1 MNCKSI
7 LFRSCSFLFACCITL
22 LCQGCEK
29 RFGNVPV
36 QQMDAKIAPPSES
49 VQVSGK
55 QLSSFDINELIQYLQ
70 VHEQAEWKN
79 TSEEELL
86 DWLSQYQK
94 NAELLELVS
103 DFYLDKKDLAKALHY
118 NSMAEDYGAN
128 TTEFYKKRAS
138 IYAALGRN
146 GLAIDYI
153 NKAVM
158 INGNDPDIY
167 LLKGEVYLSLGDS
180 ISALKYKLQAFQQDS
195 SRLDIA
201 RDLAFLY
208 AYARNY
214 DQSRTLVTL
223 LYDSDYETAEINFL
237 NVELYREEH
246 KNQEANQLLG
256 EMLLTGNMVAG
267 DSLIRHFEQQAM
279 YDSMIFYATQ
289 MLAQDSLNV
298 GALKAKAVSFDH
310 KGYYASAL
318 QYYQYILAV
327 DSLNE
332 EGLEG
337 VRKVKGKI
345 AYLRKLRERR
355 EAIPTFDFASP
366 NTRNE

>member
-1 MNCKSI
+1 MIRRSSLFPIFHI
-7 LFRSCSFLFACCITL
+7 LIVCCTVLLF
-22 LCQGCEK
+22 QGCEK

-36 QQMDAKIAPPSES
+36 QQMDIAAETPSQS
-49 VQVSGK
+49 IKVSSK
-55 QLSSFDINELIQYLQ
+55 QLSTFDINELIQYLQ
-70 VHEQAEWKN
+70 MHERVDWEN

-103 DFYLDKKDLAKALHY
+103 DYYLAKEDLTKALHY

-180 ISALKYKLQAFQQDS
+180 ISALKYKLQAYQQDS

-208 AYARNY
+208 AHARNY
-214 DQSRTLVTL
+214 SQSRALVTL
-223 LYDSDYETAEINFL
+223 LNEADYEATEINFL
-237 NVELYREEH
+237 NVELYREEQ
-246 KNQEANQLLG
+246 KNQEANQLLD
-256 EMLLTGNMVAG
+256 EMLTAGDLVAG
-267 DSLIRHFEQQAM
+267 DSLIGFFEQHTM
-279 YDSMIFYATQ
+279 YDSVIFYATK
-289 MLAQDSLNV
+289 LLEIDSLNV
-298 GALKAKAVSFDH
+298 GALEAKAISFDH

-318 QYYQYILAV
+318 QYYQHILAI